1 MPVCRERKR
10 RGQRQTIDVAQAEHC
25 VLRRGWRANG
35 AAWHGR
41 EHQAVLESAGSQE
54 RVPGVPHQIV
64 GVVEGEELATRSK
77 LMRRAG
83 L

>member
-1 MPVCRERKR
+1 MALRHVRLGGPLAVKR
-10 RGQRQTIDVAQAEHC
+10 ATEALMGAVDVA
-25 VLRRGWRANG
+25 R
-35 AAWHGR
+35 
-41 EHQAVLESAGSQE
+41 SAGSQE

-83 L
+83 I